1 VTSGPGSGS
10 LLRMTVPVT
19 PEVSPEVSKVTRDL
33 GEPPAWFRAAL
44 AAPVSTGTVT
54 VDGAAI
60 AYRVWGAE
68 SASGLV
74 LVHGGAAHARWWDH
88 IGPLLAHDRRVVAL
102 DLSGHGDS
110 GRRDRYSLD
119 GWAHEVL
126 AVARAT
132 GVTDPP
138 IIVGHSMGG
147 FVALR
152 AAGLF
157 GVDLEGIV
165 VIDSPVQDIT
175 PEEQAAREERAFGPL
190 RVYPTREAA
199 IARFHPMPDQPTLPY
214 VLQHVASTSI
224 RAVDGGWSWKFDP
237 AVFARSR
244 GALTLLRHLDCR
256 VALFFA
262 EHGIVPPKTTELMY
276 DKLGQLAPV
285 IEIPA
290 AGHHVM
296 LDQPIALVT
305 GIRTLLSDWD
315 HSLPARPAAAEP
327 TR

>member
-1 VTSGPGSGS
+1 MRLSGTSEVSG
-10 LLRMTVPVT
+10 VT
-19 PEVSPEVSKVTRDL
+19 PELAKPPE
-33 GEPPAWFRAAL
+33 WFSAAL

-60 AYRVWGAE
+60 AYRAWGAE
-68 SASGLV
+68 SASAIV

-110 GRRDRYSLD
+110 ARREHYSLD

-126 AVARAT
+126 AVARAAGST
-132 GVTDPP
+132 NPP

-157 GVDLEGIV
+157 GADLEGIV
-165 VIDSPVQDIT
+165 VIDSPVQDVT
-175 PEEQAAREERAFGPL
+175 PEEQAAREARAFGPL

-199 IARFHPMPDQPTLPY
+199 IARFHPMPDQPSLPY
-214 VLQHVASTSI
+214 ILEHVASTSV

-237 AVFARSR
+237 AVFGRNR
-244 GALTLLRHLDCR
+244 GAPALLRHLDCR
-256 VALFFA
+256 VALFVA

-285 IEIPA
+285 IQIPA

-296 LDQPIALVT
+296 LDQPIAVVT

-315 HSLPARPAAAEP
+315 HSLPARPVSAEP
-327 TR
+327 GG

>member
-1 VTSGPGSGS
+1 
-10 LLRMTVPVT
+10 MTV
-19 PEVSPEVSKVTRDL
+19 SVTRDL
-33 GEPPAWFRAAL
+33 SEPPAWFSAAL
-44 AAPVSTGTVT
+44 AATAAVGTVT
-54 VDGAAI
+54 VDGADI
-60 AYRVWGAE
+60 AYRTWGDD

-88 IGPLLAHDRRVVAL
+88 IGPLLAQDRRVVAL

-110 GRRDRYSLD
+110 GRRDFYSLD
-119 GWAHEVL
+119 GWAHEAM
-126 AVARAT
+126 AVARAA
-132 GVTDPP
+132 GITDPP
-138 IIVGHSMGG
+138 IIIGHSMGG

-157 GVDLEGIV
+157 GAGLEGIV
-165 VIDSPVQDIT
+165 VIDSPVQDLT
-175 PEEQAAREERAFGPL
+175 PEERAARESRAFGPL
-190 RVYPTREAA
+190 RVYPTRDAA

-214 VLQHVASTSI
+214 VLAHVATTSI

-237 AVFARSR
+237 AVFGRSR
-244 GALTLLRHLDCR
+244 GSLTLLRHLDCR
-256 VALFFA
+256 VALFVA
-262 EHGIVPPKTTELMY
+262 EHGIVPPTTTELMY

-290 AGHHVM
+290 AGHHIM

-315 HSLPARPAAAEP
+315 HSLPARPAS
-327 TR
+327 

>member
-1 VTSGPGSGS
+1 MRVSG
-10 LLRMTVPVT
+10 T
-19 PEVSPEVSKVTRDL
+19 PEVSGVTPELAES
-33 GEPPAWFRAAL
+33 PAWFRAAL
-44 AAPVSTGTVT
+44 AAPVTTGTVT

-60 AYRVWGAE
+60 AYRAWGAE
-68 SASGLV
+68 SASAIV

-88 IGPLLAHDRRVVAL
+88 IGPLLTYDRRVVAL

-110 GRRDRYSLD
+110 ARRGHYSLD

-126 AVARAT
+126 AVARAAGST
-132 GVTDPP
+132 NPP

-157 GVDLEGIV
+157 GADLEGIV
-165 VIDSPVQDIT
+165 VIDSPVQDVT
-175 PEEQAAREERAFGPL
+175 PEEQAAREARAFGPL

-214 VLQHVASTSI
+214 ILEHVASTSV

-237 AVFARSR
+237 AVFGRNR
-244 GALTLLRHLDCR
+244 GAPALLRHLDCR
-256 VALFFA
+256 VALFVA

-285 IEIPA
+285 IQIPA

-315 HSLPARPAAAEP
+315 HSLPARPASAEP
-327 TR
+327 GG

>member
-1 VTSGPGSGS
+1 
-10 LLRMTVPVT
+10 MTVSVT
-19 PEVSPEVSKVTRDL
+19 PEL
-33 GEPPAWFRAAL
+33 GDSPAWFRAAL
-44 AAPVSTGTVT
+44 AASAAVGSVT
-54 VDGAAI
+54 VDRAPI
-60 AYRVWGAE
+60 SYRAWGGE
-68 SASGLV
+68 NPSGLV

-119 GWAHEVL
+119 GWAHEVM
-126 AVARAT
+126 AVATAA
-132 GVTDPP
+132 GITDPP
-138 IIVGHSMGG
+138 VIAGHSMGG

-157 GVDLEGIV
+157 GAALKGIA

-175 PEEQAAREERAFGPL
+175 PEQQAAREERAFGPL
-190 RVYPTREAA
+190 RVYPTRETA

-214 VLQHVASTSI
+214 ILEHVASTSI
-224 RAVDGGWSWKFDP
+224 RAVEGGGWSWKFDP
-237 AVFARSR
+237 AVFARSQA
-244 GALTLLRHLDCR
+244 ALTLLRQLDCR

-262 EHGIVPPKTTELMY
+262 EHGIVPPDTTELMY
-276 DKLGQLAPV
+276 DKLGQRAPV

-290 AGHHVM
+290 ASHHVM

-315 HSLPARPAAAEP
+315 HSLPTGPALAYP
-327 TR
+327 G

>member
-1 VTSGPGSGS
+1 MTSEATSDS
-10 LLRMTVPVT
+10 LLRMTISVT
-19 PEVSPEVSKVTRDL
+19 PDL
-33 GEPPAWFRAAL
+33 GDPPAWFSAAL
-44 AAPVSTGTVT
+44 AAPVIVGQVT
-54 VDGAAI
+54 VGGVPI
-60 AYRVWGAE
+60 TFRSWGEA
-68 SASGLV
+68 SPSGLV
-74 LVHGGAAHARWWDH
+74 LVHGGAAHAHWWDH

-110 GRRDRYSLD
+110 GRRDHYTLD
-119 GWAHEVL
+119 GWADEVL
-126 AVARAT
+126 AVARAA
-132 GVTDPP
+132 GITDPP

-157 GVDLEGIV
+157 GSGLQGIV

-175 PEEQAAREERAFGPL
+175 PEEQAARESRAFGPL

-214 VLQHVASTSI
+214 VLDHIASTSI
-224 RAVDGGWSWKFDP
+224 RAVEGGWSWKFDP
-237 AVFARSR
+237 AVFGRSR

-262 EHGIVPPKTTELMY
+262 EHGIVPPTTTELMY

-315 HSLPARPAAAEP
+315 HSLPTRPASA
-327 TR
+327 